1 MQFAEG
7 GSDDVENLQA
17 LCPNCHSVKTEMD
30 RRVQRQQDEYETT
43 ALLYEDDDN
52 NNNRSFKAPA
62 KRSAPPLLGNK
73 KQKPNINLGP
83 VRMTQ
88 SQKQDS
94 DDEEIGFAD
103 ILVNDDEE
111 DEEDDI
117 LTRVSKKAKTSPNDS
132 PSNNN
137 INSKNNRSMDASS
150 QNQKSMRA
158 PITSSFFGNHVAAA
172 RKISSPPNRLQPSQS
187 QEIMNG
193 YDKDESSSDEDLV
206 LPRHMQDDED
216 EDSDDQA
223 PDPRFEKSFIAPS
236 SNNTKT
242 KETKPSG
249 KIHNTTFNNNGPNSN
264 KSVKATKHR
273 INPFEASLNEETQ
286 VLPVNTSDD
295 KNDLSSDN
303 NRSNYDDE
311 DEMNGE
317 VDNNNE
323 SQLRSDNDNVDDE
336 GENDEN
342 NMSGNDN
349 NGGDDNA
356 EGDDEQS
363 GDSDQDLFPSQ
374 SVKVV
379 STKTGEW
386 TSIRY
391 DRDLWKNL
399 GTLIWHGFV

>member
-1 MQFAEG
+1 
-7 GSDDVENLQA
+7 
-17 LCPNCHSVKTEMD
+17 
-30 RRVQRQQDEYETT
+30 
-43 ALLYEDDDN
+43 
-52 NNNRSFKAPA
+52 
-62 KRSAPPLLGNK
+62 
-73 KQKPNINLGP
+73 LGP

-349 NGGDDNA
+349 NGGDDIA
-356 EGDDEQS
+356 ENDDEQS

-399 GTLIWHGFV
+399 GTLI